1 MTDEQLLDR
10 IAMNP
15 KVMAGKPV
23 IKGTR
28 LSVEYI
34 LNLLAR
40 GTTAI
45 EILQEYQDLTIED
58 IQACLL
64 FASKSVSNTT
74 FMPLNI

>member
-1 MTDEQLLDR
+1 MTDEQLLER
-10 IAMNP
+10 IVINP
-15 KVMAGKPV
+15 KLMAGKPV

-34 LNLLAR
+34 MNLLAH

-45 EILQEYQDLTIED
+45 EILQEYQNLTLED

-64 FASKSVSNTT
+64 FASKSLSNTT

>member
-1 MTDEQLLDR
+1 MTDEQLLQR
-10 IAMNP
+10 IVINP
-15 KVMAGKPV
+15 KLMAGKPV
-23 IKGTR
+23 IQGTR

-34 LNLLAR
+34 MNLLAH

-45 EILQEYQDLTIED
+45 EILQEYQNLTLED

-64 FASKSVSNTT
+64 FASKSLSNTT

>member
-1 MTDEQLLDR
+1 MTDEQLLER
-10 IAMNP
+10 IVINP
-15 KVMAGKPV
+15 KLMAGKPV

-34 LNLLAR
+34 INLLAH

-45 EILQEYQDLTIED
+45 EILQEYQNLTLED

-64 FASKSVSNTT
+64 FASKSLSNTT